1 MYSHLQVACLQRI
14 SLQLFNSCIRISP
27 NISCCDCRNLIHQTI
42 DKLCDQDGKSTG
54 QVSILNSMSE
64 YRTALSLFL
73 VDELTRRNF
82 LFHQCKSNVWL
93 EQELREKKN
102 KYLNDLYQ
110 KIVSKRKQREINLS
124 RTAFKCVFQSLLCYP
139 SIIASSYFFPLQQFL
154 TFTCI
159 RIDNLLLDKEH
170 ELYKGVHESLLQVA
184 TSNDPLQMPCLHY
197 ALMTYKQP
205 FY

>member
-1 MYSHLQVACLQRI
+1 MYSHLQVSCLQRI

-27 NISCCDCRNLIHQTI
+27 DISCCDCRNLIHQTI

-64 YRTALSLFL
+64 FRTALSLF
-73 VDELTRRNF
+73 
-82 LFHQCKSNVWL
+82 KSNVWL

-139 SIIASSYFFPLQQFL
+139 SIIASSYFFTLQQFL

-184 TSNDPLQMPCLHY
+184 TSNDALQMPCLHY

-205 FY
+205 FF